1 MRTSTALVVASVVL
15 ASHPAHAQFNSGST
29 GADGALNPSA
39 HLTLTLPASGVFNF
53 TTVNIPGGVILR
65 FTRNATNTPVT
76 ILAQGDVIIAG
87 TMDVSGS
94 AGGAGSLTGTL
105 LGPNGGAGGPGGFD
119 GGTGAN
125 GVISTTGGAGLGPGG
140 GSGGANSGSSG
151 GGGGHVA
158 AGGFFFSGAGSAGR
172 LRLESFTNTAV
183 LNFVAVP
190 PTTISSSLP
199 NPAVLANA
207 PTLRISSIAG
217 VATPGVAQG
226 SFVTPDITL
235 PAGTTNP
242 VPVTITAANIP
253 VGTVVALTVQGFVGT
268 VSSVTATL
276 GGTAASSSATAS
288 LTIPTNE
295 QTVVS
300 ASATFTLL
308 VDH

>member
-39 HLTLTLPASGVFNF
+39 NLTLTLPATGVFNF

-65 FTRNATNTPVT
+65 FTRNAANTPVT

-94 AGGAGSLTGTL
+94 AGGTGSLTGTL

-151 GGGGHVA
+151 GGGRPLPVRRSASGAA
-158 AGGFFFSGAGSAGR
+158 AGPAARGGGPR
-172 LRLESFTNTAV
+172 
-183 LNFVAVP
+183 P
-190 PTTISSSLP
+190 PG
-199 NPAVLANA
+199 PAA
-207 PTLRISSIAG
+207 
-217 VATPGVAQG
+217 AT
-226 SFVTPDITL
+226 
-235 PAGTTNP
+235 
-242 VPVTITAANIP
+242 
-253 VGTVVALTVQGFVGT
+253 
-268 VSSVTATL
+268 
-276 GGTAASSSATAS
+276 GGTPRVAGAA
-288 LTIPTNE
+288 P
-295 QTVVS
+295 
-300 ASATFTLL
+300 
-308 VDH
+308 